1 MSTGADSRL
10 AVLLVEDDEQVR
22 LGTKRFLQSKGMDT
36 IVASDGLAAIKVLLD
51 EKVDVI
57 VTDYKMQ
64 VLGGDY
70 WIRFLQKHYGDKKII
85 VVTGFL
91 ESDVSLPFP
100 VVYKP
105 FEYGKLLDAILT

>member
-1 MSTGADSRL
+1 MSTGADSRRV
-10 AVLLVEDDEQVR
+10 VLLVEDDEQVR
-22 LGTKRFLQSKGMDT
+22 LGTKRYLQAKGMEP

-51 EKVDVI
+51 EEVDVI

-91 ESDVSLPFP
+91 EPDVSLPFP

-105 FEYGKLLDAILT
+105 FDYDKLVAAILD